1 MLEKECLCVGLSN
14 SAALNYNQIFVN
26 KLEAV
31 TICPGPNIVNFSKLV
46 SLQNMTDHIYGRA
59 NIIEKLNRPNL
70 FVAEL
75 YLYIDYLKE
84 ELKDDI
90 QHEQFEKRSKYYTA
104 FFQNLRN
111 GINNYR
117 TLNGLSDLTKQQML
131 KDLDNAS
138 LELDSLVYQYELRVA
153 S

>member
-1 MLEKECLCVGLSN
+1 
-14 SAALNYNQIFVN
+14 
-26 KLEAV
+26 
-31 TICPGPNIVNFSKLV
+31 
-46 SLQNMTDHIYGRA
+46 MTDHIYGRT

-90 QHEQFEKRSKYYTA
+90 QQEQFEKRSKYYTA

-111 GINNYR
+111 GISYYR
-117 TLNGLSDLTKQQML
+117 ALNGLSDQTKLQML
-131 KDLDNAS
+131 KDLNNAS

>member
-1 MLEKECLCVGLSN
+1 MCVGLSN
-14 SAALNYNQIFVN
+14 SAAINYNQTFVN
-26 KLEAV
+26 KLDAV

-46 SLQNMTDHIYGRA
+46 SLQNMTDHIYGRT

-90 QHEQFEKRSKYYTA
+90 QNEQFEKRSKYYTA

-111 GINNYR
+111 GINYYR
-117 TLNGLSDLTKQQML
+117 TLNGLSDQTKQQML